1 VLLRAWG
8 RSRGVLMTGI
18 DPDAH
23 RGINE
28 LHARMVAGSDASL
41 VETPFSVVIGATL
54 SQLLGIQVGDSV
66 DVTLPKVTVTPL
78 GVFPRERALEVV
90 GIFEV
95 GADPDANQIYVS
107 LDTARR
113 LLVREGVDAIEL
125 RLTSPDAVT
134 EVIPAVAARLPPG
147 FRVVDWR
154 SSQGSLFSAVRMEK
168 ITVSLLLLSVVAV
181 AAFNI
186 ISTLTMAVTEKRGD
200 IAVLR
205 VMGAPAGDILRIFLG
220 YGLLLG
226 VIGIAT
232 GAVLGVLL
240 ALSVSD
246 LAAAI
251 DADDT
256 VVDPD
261 RDRTVVPE
269 DGIGDAGEARA
280 RLDVVDHL
288 RPLGEVAAGHDQDLV
303 PALEEQVM
311 QRRIRQHRAD
321 PVLARGDRR
330 CDRVARP
337 RPQQDD
343 GRARALEES
352 RFGRRDDAVPG
363 QARKRAGHHRE
374 RLVRPP
380 LARPQPAH
388 GRIVTRRAG
397 KVIAADALDGDR
409 TAGVDQGPE
418 CIRDRPPS
426 LQHGAVGKAL
436 EPERGAARGAGVGLG
451 VEPAIGRVLVLAL
464 AHGAHG
470 KARHGR
476 LRAVVRRAFEDGKA
490 RPAVGAVG
498 ERVAKAAIARI
509 PDLAEAART
518 GRKVGADAE

>member
-1 VLLRAWG
+1 MSLVRDFVLRYSLSRHQQRFTRIVAWISTLGMALGVASLITVMSIMNGFSAELHQRILSLVAHARVEADSGPLADWTTLAADLGAVPGVRGLAPVIEETVLLRAWG

-41 VETPFSVVIGATL
+41 EETPFTVVIGATL

-78 GVFPRERALEVV
+78 GVFPRERALKVV

-125 RLTSPDAVT
+125 RLRSPDAVT
-134 EVIPAVAARLPPG
+134 EVIPAVAARLPAG

-251 DADDT
+251 ERLLGVALFDPTVYYIGRLPSQLAWADVAVT
-256 VVDPD
+256 VLAATLLSLIATAYPAWRASRVDP
-261 RDRTVVPE
+261 V
-269 DGIGDAGEARA
+269 
-280 RLDVVDHL
+280 
-288 RPLGEVAAGHDQDLV
+288 EVLNHV
-303 PALEEQVM
+303 
-311 QRRIRQHRAD
+311 
-321 PVLARGDRR
+321 
-330 CDRVARP
+330 
-337 RPQQDD
+337 
-343 GRARALEES
+343 
-352 RFGRRDDAVPG
+352 
-363 QARKRAGHHRE
+363 
-374 RLVRPP
+374 
-380 LARPQPAH
+380 
-388 GRIVTRRAG
+388 
-397 KVIAADALDGDR
+397 
-409 TAGVDQGPE
+409 
-418 CIRDRPPS
+418 
-426 LQHGAVGKAL
+426 
-436 EPERGAARGAGVGLG
+436 
-451 VEPAIGRVLVLAL
+451 
-464 AHGAHG
+464 
-470 KARHGR
+470 
-476 LRAVVRRAFEDGKA
+476 
-490 RPAVGAVG
+490 
-498 ERVAKAAIARI
+498 
-509 PDLAEAART
+509 
-518 GRKVGADAE
+518 